1 MTHMDDYDAAHATTP
16 TTLKTPATADR
27 EKNTNRHR
35 ANDFIGV
42 WQTAN
47 LFESLANY
55 SQYFADPSVGWI
67 GEHSD
72 NGAILKSLTD
82 PTVAKFNWYNDDAGW
97 WALAWIRQ
105 AKALP
110 KTDPR
115 RQQYLNNAQS
125 VFARL
130 TKSWGKTRCGGVT
143 WTSRNGVGRPN
154 RYVNSIT
161 NELFLHIATS
171 LANVNGQTIA
181 PNVSSHNLPAPN
193 DYAGW
198 AWQSAQWWL
207 AGQGSVLLKPATN
220 GVRDGL
226 DPGKSCAVVGSEYSY
241 NQGVILGGLA
251 GYAALSSRSG
261 RDDLVPLRTVA
272 QLIRQLAGSNF
283 VSASNG
289 VIVEPHA
296 SSGAT
301 PGNSDH
307 ATFKGVLARYLG
319 YSYISMVANT
329 DRVAG
334 AAEAASAIRNVL
346 EASSRAAVDHAVNP
360 HPAGKMASTPA
371 MGYDWASSNNDSLI
385 YYQAAL
391 AGSVLDLLNAAYLV
405 SNVPDLKTA

>member
-1 MTHMDDYDAAHATTP
+1 MDDYDAAHATTP

-105 AKALP
+105 TKALP

-130 TKSWGKTRCGGVT
+130 TKSWGRQGAAGHLDVTKRCRPPQSVRQQHHERT
-143 WTSRNGVGRPN
+143 LLYTSPQ
-154 RYVNSIT
+154 
-161 NELFLHIATS
+161 S

-226 DPGKSCAVVGSEYSY
+226 DPGKSCAVVGSSTLY
-241 NQGVILGGLA
+241 NQG
-251 GYAALSSRSG
+251 
-261 RDDLVPLRTVA
+261 
-272 QLIRQLAGSNF
+272 
-283 VSASNG
+283 
-289 VIVEPHA
+289 
-296 SSGAT
+296 
-301 PGNSDH
+301 
-307 ATFKGVLARYLG
+307 
-319 YSYISMVANT
+319 
-329 DRVAG
+329 
-334 AAEAASAIRNVL
+334 
-346 EASSRAAVDHAVNP
+346 
-360 HPAGKMASTPA
+360 
-371 MGYDWASSNNDSLI
+371 
-385 YYQAAL
+385 
-391 AGSVLDLLNAAYLV
+391 
-405 SNVPDLKTA
+405 